1 MCQRE
6 AYPRHNPREAAGR
19 EGLRQDHST
28 DEEQSGDGSAAMQ
41 GRGWRGLA
49 AKCRVRQAAASP
61 VAPWLRG
68 MKGVVVPCHGQTE
81 R

>member
-6 AYPRHNPREAAGR
+6 AYPRHNPRGAAGR
-19 EGLRQDHST
+19 EGLRQGHSR
-28 DEEQSGDGSAAMQ
+28 DGEQSGDGSASIQ

-68 MKGVVVPCHGQTE
+68 MRAVVVPWSWPTE